1 MGCGANKGYEIPSN
15 DERDG
20 DDVTEER
27 HSSSEAVQNMR
38 LLTVACDPLR
48 ILFIR
53 VKFKSMILFALLTV
67 YVAITLV
74 IFFQTVIPSFVEGT
88 TSEMFAVDSTVYVY
102 FADSIRE
109 GRNEPWVLYSLLS
122 FPNNLWSPVLIS
134 LILNSALDRKST
146 SELQSPMYLVCRLL

>member
-74 IFFQTVIPSFVEGT
+74 FFFRLSSLPSSKAQRVKCLQWIQPSMCILQIQYERVAMNLGCCTPFFHFQTTYGLQF
-88 TSEMFAVDSTVYVY
+88 
-102 FADSIRE
+102 
-109 GRNEPWVLYSLLS
+109 LYH
-122 FPNNLWSPVLIS
+122 
-134 LILNSALDRKST
+134 
-146 SELQSPMYLVCRLL
+146 